1 MEDELELYK
10 KAGELENKKIEEKE
24 AMKRARERTR
34 IDMAGFQET
43 AMAALYSLLIHDD
56 PAIRLKA
63 LGLWMGKM
71 VPTLAAE
78 RAEEEKEVI
87 EAGQGFDELAKQIE
101 ELKKKAGE
109 E

>member
-1 MEDELELYK
+1 MDEEMELYK
-10 KAGELENKKIEEKE
+10 KAGELEAKRNEKD
-24 AMKRARERTR
+24 AIKQTKERTR

-63 LGLWMGKM
+63 LGLWMSKM
-71 VPTLAAE
+71 VPSVAAE
-78 RAEEEKEVI
+78 RLEEEPEVV
-87 EAGQGFDELAKQIE
+87 EVGAGFDELAKQIE

-109 E
+109 D